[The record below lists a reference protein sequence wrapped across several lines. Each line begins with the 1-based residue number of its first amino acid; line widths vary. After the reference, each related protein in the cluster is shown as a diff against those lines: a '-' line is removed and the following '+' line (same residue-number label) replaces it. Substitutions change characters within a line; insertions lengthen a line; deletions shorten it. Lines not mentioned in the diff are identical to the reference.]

1 MASLPVIT
9 QWDAQSSVTATN
21 SSPSESPISDTSS
34 RTTQTS
40 ATNAPFL
47 PPVPTTTSQST
58 QRTVRSSDEAVAGW
72 PSLAKEMAQ
81 VPEFEA
87 FSRFRELNIK
97 NLLYYQVEIA
107 CLEAK
112 LKGLEDRDAAAKA
125 TGGVEAKYSR
135 LAERMIRCQ
144 DLPNPKD
151 HLQWDVVTK
160 IRERLKEYNASLL
173 QHAQISAL
181 PQPDSDNI
189 ECLRQW
195 LGKADGGNYKIRG
208 KGCDAWGD
216 QTQPTKEIP
225 LSKRILPLIYSIF
238 HPQEPT
244 RTDLDLVTTQ
254 PRQKVDGLTRWV
266 ANEWIPFY
274 HDWRYGGK
282 KGKRDHGD
290 MCQSKLETYS
300 EMKMLRFTSAVA
312 TVVACLLPTLAIGVL
327 TTAKGTL
334 QKLGYIAGFTAMFS
348 IGLMWLTDAGTSR
361 VQIFTATAAFSAVLV
376 VFVQGQ

>member
-1 MASLPVIT
+1 MANLPVIT
-9 QWDAQSSVTATN
+9 EWDDQSSVTGTN
-21 SSPSESPISDTSS
+21 ASPSESPISDTSS

-40 ATNAPFL
+40 ATNAPLF
-47 PPVPTTTSQST
+47 PQVPATTSQST
-58 QRTVRSSDEAVAGW
+58 LRTVASSEDAVAGW
-72 PSLAKEMAQ
+72 PSLAKEMAE

-112 LKGLEDRDAAAKA
+112 LKSLEVRDAATKA
-125 TGGVEAKYSR
+125 TGGLEANYSR

-144 DLPNPKD
+144 DRSNPKD

-181 PQPDSDNI
+181 PEPDSDNV

-195 LGKADGGNYKIRG
+195 LGKADGGNYKIMG
-208 KGCDAWGD
+208 KGSEAWGD
-216 QTQPTKEIP
+216 QTRRKEEIP

-238 HPQEPT
+238 QPQEPT

-282 KGKRDHGD
+282 KGKGD
-290 MCQSKLETYS
+290 QGDVYQSKLETYS
-300 EMKMLRFTSAVA
+300 GVKMLRFTSAVA

-376 VFVQGQ
+376 VFVQNQ